1 MEQNTILTTGI
12 YDLIKDHLRRKKV
25 TIEQETLLTERLK
38 KCKQV
43 LRRDLPTNV
52 VTVNTKV
59 KVKDMQTNQEIEMQL
74 VGPKKAKSTKNKFSV
89 VSEIG
94 LATIGFKVGDITQWP
109 TENTVKQYEIVAIN
123 AV

>member
-1 MEQNTILTTGI
+1 
-12 YDLIKDHLRRKKV
+12 
-25 TIEQETLLTERLK
+25 
-38 KCKQV
+38 
-43 LRRDLPTNV
+43 
-52 VTVNTKV
+52 
-59 KVKDMQTNQEIEMQL
+59 MQTNQEIEMQL
-74 VGPKKAKSTKNKFSV
+74 VGPKKAKSTKNRFSV